1 MNGFVRYLAIISVPV
16 ILMVQFYQGYRYT
29 ITWQQGQ
36 ELKELQEV
44 YFEENRKILAGI
56 TVYSAPERIYRVAME
71 ILGLKKIESDRR
83 LLINFPEGG
92 FEQGVTFRNDRPLA
106 GVQDDGG
113 NVSFVQIPEDG
124 GTELFDD

>member
-1 MNGFVRYLAIISVPV
+1 MNGFVRYLAIVSVPV

-56 TVYSAPERIYRVAME
+56 AVYSAPERIYRVATE
-71 ILGLKKIESDRR
+71 ILGLKRIESDRR
-83 LLINFPEGG
+83 LLINFPEGS
-92 FEQGVTFRNDRPLA
+92 FEQGVTLRNDRPLA
-106 GVQDDGG
+106 GVRDDGE
-113 NVSFVQIPEDG
+113 NASFAQISEDD
-124 GTELFDD
+124 GTEFLR

>member
-1 MNGFVRYLAIISVPV
+1 MNGFVRYLVIISVPV

-56 TVYSAPERIYRVAME
+56 TVYSAPERIYRVATE

-83 LLINFPEGG
+83 LLINLPEGS
-92 FEQGVTFRNDRPLA
+92 FEQGVTLRNDRPLA

-113 NVSFVQIPEDG
+113 NVSFVKISEDG